1 MSAVSPIE
9 FAIGDRCILHG
20 QVALMAGHGTYS
32 NITMNLLGPLA
43 EHGLSVRTAY
53 LQYTPAGAS
62 VQLEDNAPGYCSTG
76 MDGIHMPFVAKSMI
90 PNDISSSSHTRDDY
104 AAGE

>member
-1 MSAVSPIE
+1 MSPIE
-9 FAIGDRCILHG
+9 FAIGDRCIRHG
-20 QVALMAGHGTYS
+20 QVALMAGHGTDS
-32 NITMNLLGPLA
+32 NITMNLLSLLA
-43 EHGLSVRTAY
+43 ERALSVRTAH

-76 MDGIHMPFVAKSMI
+76 MDRLMHMPFVAKSML
-90 PNDISSSSHTRDDY
+90 PHVMSSSSHTRDDY

>member
-1 MSAVSPIE
+1 
-9 FAIGDRCILHG
+9 
-20 QVALMAGHGTYS
+20 
-32 NITMNLLGPLA
+32 MNLLGLLA
-43 EHGLSVRTAY
+43 ERVLSVRTAH

-76 MDGIHMPFVAKSMI
+76 MDRLMHMPFVAKSML
-90 PNDISSSSHTRDDY
+90 PHVMSSSSHTRDDY